1 MIPCCHK
8 RLDNPIILLFMK
20 ESLYMYLWPPLVLGI
35 QYFEHT
41 CSCNEISTI
50 PSAEDLKV
58 IYILKEHVTI
68 KRLKQT

>member
-1 MIPCCHK
+1 
-8 RLDNPIILLFMK
+8 MK
-20 ESLYMYLWPPLVLGI
+20 ESLYIYLWPPLVLGI

-68 KRLKQT
+68 KRLRQT